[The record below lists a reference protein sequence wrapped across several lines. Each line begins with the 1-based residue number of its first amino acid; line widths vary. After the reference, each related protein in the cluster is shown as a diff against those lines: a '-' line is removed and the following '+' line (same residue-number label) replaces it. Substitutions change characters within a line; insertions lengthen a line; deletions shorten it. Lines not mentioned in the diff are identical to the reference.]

1 MAFKSNLD
9 RPTADS
15 NRLESTSDA
24 FSTQPNARQSVVISV
39 NPNSGAADRSTLIEE
54 TKVKLLAA
62 GFVVDV
68 LSNVDQVVSMAI
80 EKSTEGKLR
89 AVVAAGGDGTVAL
102 LANRLPPGVPITI
115 LPLGTE
121 NLLAKHFGFEANVN
135 SLTEVLINGRYL
147 QMDAG
152 RANGKLFLV
161 MASCGF
167 DANVVEKLHRS
178 RTGHISYWSWLRP
191 IVSSIRR
198 YRYPELRISIDVID
212 DMGASSTCQTLTG
225 RWVFV
230 FNAPRYAM
238 NLPLLPEADPTDG
251 VLNVCSFRHGGLV
264 RGVVYLIAVVLRKHR
279 QWCKTEFRKFRKM
292 TIDSKTRVPFQLD
305 GDPGGDLPV
314 TIEVLPNYLTI
325 LAAEKL
331 TCGESQS
338 SREP

>member
-1 MAFKSNLD
+1 MTFKSNQD
-9 RPTADS
+9 RPTADPEQRELMS
-15 NRLESTSDA
+15 NASLAES
-24 FSTQPNARQSVVISV
+24 NAQQSVVISV
-39 NPNSGAADRSTLIEE
+39 NPNSGAADRSALIEE
-54 TKVKLLAA
+54 TKVKLLTA

-68 LSNVDQVVSMAI
+68 LSDVDQVVSVAT
-80 EKSTEGKLR
+80 EKSGEGKLR
-89 AVVAAGGDGTVAL
+89 AVVAAGGDGTVSL
-102 LANRLPPGVPITI
+102 LANMLPAGVPITI

-121 NLLAKHFGFEANVN
+121 NLLAKHFGFEANAN
-135 SLTEVLINGRYL
+135 SLMEVLVKGRYC

-198 YRYPELRISIDVID
+198 YRYPELRISIDAVND
-212 DMGASSTCQTLTG
+212 VGANTHQTLTG

-279 QWCKTEFRKFRKM
+279 QWCKTEFRKFRKI
-292 TIDSKTRVPFQLD
+292 TIESKTRVPFQLD

-314 TIEVLPNYLTI
+314 TIEVIPNYLTI
-325 LAAEKL
+325 LGPEGSS
-331 TCGESQS
+331 CRDSRS